1 MKTALSFVLVSTLFA
16 GVVAACS
23 STTTVT
29 DTDAGTTAADS
40 GTTVTDSSSPQGD
53 GATGTDATTGTDG
66 SKPGNCTSTGLTV
79 VASDGFVKSDGTVG
93 VFQQNTLSAPVD
105 TIEIDLL
112 PLTGNA
118 VTIGK
123 RTLTTADASYA
134 DCKTC
139 ILIRT
144 KCDDALANCAKTF
157 MAQSGTLD
165 LTTFGGKGSALK
177 ATVDAVLAEVTI
189 DKDLKT
195 TVVPGGE
202 TWCLTAHKVDVTKL
216 Q

>member
-1 MKTALSFVLVSTLFA
+1 MKTALSFVVVSSLVACT
-16 GVVAACS
+16 VAACS

-29 DTDAGTTAADS
+29 DTGTDSGTTGTDS
-40 GTTVTDSSSPQGD
+40 GTTVTDSSTPQGD
-53 GATGTDATTGTDG
+53 SGTDG
-66 SKPGNCTSTGLTV
+66 SKPGSCTNTGLTV
-79 VASDGFVKSDGTVG
+79 VATDGFVKSDGNVG
-93 VFQQNTLSAPVD
+93 VFQQNTLTAPVD

-118 VTIGK
+118 VTAGK

-144 KCDDALANCAKTF
+144 KCDDALGNCAKTF

-165 LTTFGGKGSALK
+165 LTTFGGKGAALS

>member
-1 MKTALSFVLVSTLFA
+1 MKTALSFVVVSSLVA
-16 GVVAACS
+16 CAVAACS
-23 STTTVT
+23 STTVVT
-29 DTDAGTTAADS
+29 DTDGGTTGTDS
-40 GTTVTDSSSPQGD
+40 GTTGTDSSTPQGD
-53 GATGTDATTGTDG
+53 SGTDATTGTDG
-66 SKPGNCTSTGLTV
+66 SKPGSCTSMGLTV
-79 VASDGFVKSDGTVG
+79 VASDGFAKSDGSVG

-118 VTIGK
+118 VTTGK

-144 KCDDALANCAKTF
+144 KCDDALGNCAKTF

-165 LTTFGGKGSALK
+165 LTTFGGKGAALS